1 MMTEL
6 FFLYVEILETMDH
19 INLLAFGSTPVLGS
33 SKKTMGGFPIIAIA
47 TESFLLFPPESV
59 SALTF

>member
-1 MMTEL
+1 
-6 FFLYVEILETMDH
+6 MDH